1 MWTARIRD
9 GIFLKLSNNLC
20 ENLPGILLGCK
31 AVAICFASFFQIV
44 CRVPMFLSSR
54 KRSYFLYIQNLNAPA
69 RARVRDP
76 SARFMSHKSPG
87 KQGVD
92 VAGAAQRSANQDT
105 QHHHVAAIK
114 DCISHITSFCSGG
127 KHLVLHENQ
136 TACSIESGA
145 TAMLWYFMVCLHVFP
160 CDLVYLSILI
170 YCTSNV
176 QGTFHQPPCFGTLP
190 GKKTAPPWRTT
201 SRWLWRR
208 SFQPPVRFPRERCW
222 RTSGTS
228 AQNLGISGPPLKN
241 RNLPEFTLYRK
252 PSQSLRFAET
262 PSTIPLWHPGV
273 GGKALNFCGRI
284 NSCIP

>member
-1 MWTARIRD
+1 MWAARIRD
-9 GIFLKLSNNLC
+9 GIFLELSNKLC
-20 ENLPGILLGCK
+20 GNLPGILLGCK

-92 VAGAAQRSANQDT
+92 VAGAAQRGANQDT

-136 TACSIESGA
+136 TACFIESGA
-145 TAMLWYFMVCLHVFP
+145 TAMLWCFMVCLHVFP
-160 CDLVYLSILI
+160 CGKKLDLVYLSTFTFI
-170 YCTSNV
+170 YCPSNV
-176 QGTFHQPPCFGTLP
+176 QGTFHQPPCF
-190 GKKTAPPWRTT
+190 TAPPWRTT

-208 SFQPPVRFPRERCW
+208 SFQPPVRCPREQCW
-222 RTSGTS
+222 RTSGTY
-228 AQNLGISGPPLKN
+228 QNPWPKPLQILGLESCGNIPNLCTKPWNKWNPSQEQEPSKIHPIQKA
-241 RNLPEFTLYRK
+241 NLPEPARNSAVPK
-252 PSQSLRFAET
+252 P
-262 PSTIPLWHPGV
+262 
-273 GGKALNFCGRI
+273 
-284 NSCIP
+284 